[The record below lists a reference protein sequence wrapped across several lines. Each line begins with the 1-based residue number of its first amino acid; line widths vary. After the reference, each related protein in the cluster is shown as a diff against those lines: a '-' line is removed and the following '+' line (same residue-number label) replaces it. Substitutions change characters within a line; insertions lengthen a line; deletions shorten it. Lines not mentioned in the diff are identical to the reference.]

1 MYRFFEDISARNGD
15 YIYLSNKNSHHLFKV
30 LRVEEDEKFEIVI
43 DGNIFMV
50 LADMEEI
57 GKCKI
62 IGEHKDT
69 DMKVY
74 IHLYQGLPKSDKL
87 ELIIQKTCELGVSEI
102 TPFNSSRTVVKWDK
116 KKEDKKLSRYVEIAE
131 SASKQ
136 SKRTLIPKI
145 NPSAS
150 FDEMCSKIEGEMT
163 ILAYENDGQS
173 LKKTL
178 NTEYKKINLIIGPE
192 GGFSEEEVKK
202 LKKHNAKVVNL
213 GRRILRTETAAI
225 VLTALIQYEIG
236 DLDEKV

>member
-1 MYRFFEDISARNGD
+1 
-15 YIYLSNKNSHHLFKV
+15 
-30 LRVEEDEKFEIVI
+30 
-43 DGNIFMV
+43 
-50 LADMEEI
+50 
-57 GKCKI
+57 
-62 IGEHKDT
+62 
-69 DMKVY
+69 
-74 IHLYQGLPKSDKL
+74 
-87 ELIIQKTCELGVSEI
+87 
-102 TPFNSSRTVVKWDK
+102 
-116 KKEDKKLSRYVEIAE
+116 
-131 SASKQ
+131 
-136 SKRTLIPKI
+136 
-145 NPSAS
+145 
-150 FDEMCSKIEGEMT
+150 MT